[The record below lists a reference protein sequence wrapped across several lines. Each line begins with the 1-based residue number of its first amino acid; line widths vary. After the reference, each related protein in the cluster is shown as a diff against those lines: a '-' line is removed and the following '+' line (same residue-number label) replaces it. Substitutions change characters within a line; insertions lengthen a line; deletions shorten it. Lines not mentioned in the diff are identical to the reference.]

1 MKKDSLYQFTQSH
14 FARLLLVFILTTLAY
29 FNIFPNQFMSFEIG
43 AQANGFWGLHFDH
56 LGISDIGKR
65 VAEDISGLLG
75 SNVFFFH
82 LLSLFLHLTNSF
94 LVYKITYKITQEKNI
109 AFLTGLFFAL
119 HPVQTEAIV
128 QISNWIVLFGSLT
141 IFGAMYWYIKSQ
153 EKKMYLI
160 FTCVLTFFAILIDR
174 QALVLPLMMLVY
186 EYFGHQEKSFDQGVL
201 RKIEILCL
209 VAVVGFCL
217 NVFSSPV
224 SEGYFKDS
232 FYLNFLTAVKALGQ
246 YVVLAVFPLILSCN
260 HALAPGIYSRFPED
274 FDSFAFLSQ
283 SLLDLHTLTAILIL
297 GVTGII
303 INRVGKKNGLVYL
316 GCAWFFLFLI
326 PVLSLWPTRIYL
338 SESFLYVSIFGYVLA
353 LAAICVETYKKS
365 ADLLAWPRVLTIFFI
380 VLAVSFSL
388 TRIWLRNLEWFNDVT
403 LHRSTVQTNAESLLM
418 KKKLMEAYLEFQ
430 MPDEVLK
437 MLALIQEE
445 KFDSSLYVLKASA
458 HAELHQFKKAV
469 TAFDQAIRLDPE
481 NADAY
486 FKLSEVYAV
495 WNMSKPAQENL
506 DRAVFYFRK
515 QGRLEEANR
524 IERILI
530 DFSQLPEQ
538 HQEANP

>member
-1 MKKDSLYQFTQSH
+1 MKKNSLYQFTQFH
-14 FARLLLVFILTTLAY
+14 FARLLLVFILTALAY

-43 AQANGFWGLHFDH
+43 AQSNGFWGLHFDH
-56 LGISDIGKR
+56 LRVSAIGKR

-75 SNVFFFH
+75 SNIFLFH

-94 LVYKITYKITQEKNI
+94 LVYKITAKITQEKSI
-109 AFLTGLFFAL
+109 AFLTTLFFAL

-160 FTCVLTFFAILIDR
+160 FTCALTFFAILIDR
-174 QALVLPLMMLVY
+174 QALVLPLIILAY
-186 EYFGHQEKSFDQGVL
+186 EYFGHKEKSFDPRVL
-201 RKIEILCL
+201 RNVGILCL

-217 NVFSSPV
+217 NVFSS
-224 SEGYFKDS
+224 SIYEGYFKDS
-232 FYLNFLTAVKALGQ
+232 LYLNFLTAVKALGQ
-246 YVVLAVFPLILSCN
+246 YVVLTVFPLILSYN
-260 HALAPGIYSRFPED
+260 HAIAPGIYGRFPED

-283 SLLDLHTLTAILIL
+283 SWLDFPALTAIFIL
-297 GVTGII
+297 GII
-303 INRVGKKNGLVYL
+303 GLIIYRIGKNNKLVYL

-326 PVLSLWPTRIYL
+326 PVLSFWPTRIYF
-338 SESFLYVSIFGYVLA
+338 SESFLYVSMFGYALA
-353 LAAICVETYKKS
+353 LAAFCVETYKKG
-365 ADLLAWPRVLTIFFI
+365 ADVLAWPKVLTVFFI
-380 VLAVSFSL
+380 VLVVSFSL

-403 LHRSTVQTNAESLLM
+403 LYRSTVQTNAESLLM
-418 KKKLMEAYLEFQ
+418 KKKLMEAYLEFR

-437 MLALIQEE
+437 MLALMPEE
-445 KFDSSLYVLKASA
+445 KFDSSLYVLKARA
-458 HAELHQFKKAV
+458 QAERHQFKKAV
-469 TAFDQAIRLDPE
+469 ATFEKAIALDPE

-495 WNMSKPAQENL
+495 WNMNKPAQENL
-506 DRAVFYFRK
+506 DRAIFYFKK
-515 QGRLEEANR
+515 QGRFEEASR

-538 HQEANP
+538 NQEANP